1 MTKRVCTLDELP
13 ALAQELLRS
22 TDNRILAFFGEMG
35 AGKTTFIK
43 TLCRELGV
51 VDEVQSPT
59 FSLVNEYHTRDGQG
73 VYHFDFYRIEDE
85 SELYDMGVE
94 DYLYSGR
101 YCFIEWPELGSSV
114 LPSETL
120 SVRIDREDDCRLIS
134 W

>member
-13 ALAQELLRS
+13 AVAQELLRS

-120 SVRIDREDDCRLIS
+120 RVRIDREDDCRLIS